1 MLRFYLDGFFDMKL
15 STAILA
21 LLMALS
27 VFNTY
32 ADSFNLNGI
41 AGGGN
46 YAVPV
51 MSFAERRFK
60 TVYKQKYDFSCGSA
74 TLASLLSFH
83 YDDVVDEQT
92 VFVDMYENGDKQ
104 KIQQQ
109 GFSML
114 DMKLYLERRGYVANG
129 FKLTLDGLIEA
140 NAPAITII
148 NNKGYLHFIIIK
160 GISDGEVLVGDPA
173 AGVKVFPRP
182 DFEKMWE
189 NRILFLIHDKQTLA
203 DNHFQDKAEW
213 ALRTKAPLDRMVDL
227 NRESL
232 AAFNLLQPGRW
243 DF

>member
-1 MLRFYLDGFFDMKL
+1 MKL
-15 STAILA
+15 SAAIPA
-21 LLMALS
+21 LLMILS

-32 ADSFNLNGI
+32 ADAFNLNGM

-83 YDDVVDEQT
+83 YDDVVDEQA

-104 KIQQQ
+104 KIQKQ

-114 DMKLYLERRGYVANG
+114 DMKLYLERRGYLANG
-129 FKLTLDGLIEA
+129 FKLNLDGLIEA

-148 NNKGYLHFIIIK
+148 NNKGYLHFVIIK
-160 GISDGEVLVGDPA
+160 GISDSEVLVGDPA
-173 AGVKVFPRP
+173 AGVKAFPRP
-182 DFEKMWE
+182 DFERMWE

-227 NRESL
+227 NRDSL